1 MAIGYE
7 TGDAVIWFGAGGPAG
22 GMVREVYSSLHG
34 GIFQTGY
41 AEMSE
46 ASYLV
51 EAVDGG
57 EVMKRQSELSPA

>member
-1 MAIGYE
+1 MAIGFE
-7 TGDAVIWFGAGGPAG
+7 AGDAVIWFSAGGATG

-34 GIFQTGY
+34 GMFQTGY

-51 EAVDGG
+51 EAIDGG
-57 EVMKRQSELSPA
+57 EVMKRHSELSMA